1 MQKYVDRRRWV
12 IRHAASA
19 SDLAAGPFLAE
30 CRKDG
35 GVVGSGA
42 RALGSLPYLLAGR
55 SPAVE
60 KETKRKDSEA
70 ADAGTGAS
78 KPRELPTQ
86 KAQIHQ
92 GRGGSLPVIPAE
104 TRAPRKTPDI
114 SWLGTGPVLCI
125 LVVTIVNF
133 PWVEMSIRAAFRRT
147 DLKKSMSS
155 LTHLQICETVGDDL
169 WDLPDKNMRLAGC

>member
-1 MQKYVDRRRWV
+1 MGDTACGECFRFGRR
-12 IRHAASA
+12 S
-19 SDLAAGPFLAE
+19 FLAK

-92 GRGGSLPVIPAE
+92 GRGGSLRVIPAE
-104 TRAPRKTPDI
+104 TRTPRKTPDI
-114 SWLGTGPVLCI
+114 SWLGTGLALWI

-133 PWVEMSIRAAFRRT
+133 PWVEIHPSGLSTHGFANNRCLHSHICRFVKLWEMTSGTFRT
-147 DLKKSMSS
+147 K
-155 LTHLQICETVGDDL
+155 ICGWRVAKEYLV
-169 WDLPDKNMRLAGC
+169 R